1 MVLNLNHVIDQVVKD
16 KGINRES
23 LVEAL
28 ESAVLSAANKKYR
41 NTRDLEAH
49 FNTEVGEVELF
60 EFVTV
65 VEEVEDS
72 YQEISI
78 DEAKEIDPDAEPGDS
93 LGMKLDASNFSRI
106 AAQTAKQVIIQKVR
120 EAEREGIYNEF
131 KDRVGELLNGIVRR
145 YERGDLIIDLGRAE
159 ALLPHREQVP
169 RENYR
174 QGDRV
179 RAYLSEVKLS
189 PKGPQIILS
198 RTHPGVVAS
207 LFNSEVPEISE
218 AIVEIMGVAREPG
231 SRTKIAVV
239 SHDSDVDPV
248 GACVGMRGSR
258 VQNVVSELRGE
269 KIDIIP
275 WTPDIARFACSALS
289 PAEVTRVYVDN
300 DEQALEI
307 IVPDDQLSLAIGKK
321 GQNVRLAAKLTNWKI
336 DIKSETRAAEAEL
349 EEVVEEEVEV
359 PEEITAEYLV
369 GKYTKDELYQMA
381 KDHSVPGR
389 SSLGKDELAAKLAEI
404 LPTVVEEVDEEDEM
418 LHATADPHVAEE
430 AEVSEPEPEVAAEE
444 DENE

>member
-1 MVLNLNHVIDQVVKD
+1 MVLNLNHVIEQVVKD
-16 KGINRES
+16 KGINRAV

-49 FNTEVGEVELF
+49 FNSEIGEVELF

-65 VEEVEDS
+65 VEEVQDS

-78 DEAKEIDPDAEPGDS
+78 EEAREIDPDAEPGDS

-145 YERGDLIIDLGRAE
+145 YERGDLIVDLGRAE

-218 AIVEIMGVAREPG
+218 GIVEIMGVAREPG

-239 SHDSDVDPV
+239 SHDHDVDPV

-275 WTPDIARFACSALS
+275 WTPDIARFACAALS

-300 DEQALEI
+300 DEQSLEI

-321 GQNVRLAAKLTNWKI
+321 GQNVRLAAKLTNWRI

-349 EEVVEEEVEV
+349 EEATAAAEAEK
-359 PEEITAEYLV
+359 PEEITAEYLLE
-369 GKYTKDELYQMA
+369 KYSKDELYQMA
-381 KDHSVPGR
+381 KEHAVPGR
-389 SSLGKDELAAKLAEI
+389 SSLGKEELAEKLAEI
-404 LPTVVEEVDEEDEM
+404 LPTVTVIEDEDDEM
-418 LHATADPHVAEE
+418 MHATADPHADRKD
-430 AEVSEPEPEVAAEE
+430 APVAAVEE
-444 DENE
+444 DETE

>member
-1 MVLNLNHVIDQVVKD
+1 MVFNLNHVIDQVVKD
-16 KGINRES
+16 KGINRDV

-28 ESAVLSAANKKYR
+28 EAAVLSAANKKYR

-49 FNTEVGEVELF
+49 FNNESGEVELF

-72 YQEISI
+72 YQEIAYS
-78 DEAKEIDPDAEPGDS
+78 EAREIDAEAEIGDS
-93 LGMKLDASNFSRI
+93 LGMKLDASSFSRI

-120 EAEREGIYNEF
+120 EAEREGIFNEF
-131 KDRVGELLNGIVRR
+131 QARIGELINGIVRR

-179 RAYLSEVKLS
+179 RAYLSDVRMS

-218 AIVEIMGVAREPG
+218 GIVEIVGVAREPG
-231 SRTKIAVV
+231 SRTKIAVL
-239 SHDSDVDPV
+239 SNDSDVDPV

-275 WTPDIARFACSALS
+275 WTPDVARFACSALS

-300 DEQALEI
+300 DDQSLEV

-321 GQNVRLAAKLTNWKI
+321 GQNVRLAAKLTNWRI

-349 EEVVEEEVEV
+349 EEQAEEAAEVSD
-359 PEEITAEYLV
+359 EITIESLLERYS
-369 GKYTKDELYQMA
+369 KDELYQLA

-389 SSLGKDELAAKLAEI
+389 SSMGKEELAEKLVDI
-404 LPTVVEEVDEEDEM
+404 LPHVTVEEDEEEM
-418 LHATADPHVAEE
+418 FASVDPQAEE
-430 AEVSEPEPEVAAEE
+430 S
-444 DENE
+444 

>member
-1 MVLNLNHVIDQVVKD
+1 MTVNLNHIIDQVVKD
-16 KGINRES
+16 KGIDRAI

-49 FNTEVGEVELF
+49 FNDEMGEVELF

-65 VEEVEDS
+65 VEEVQDS
-72 YQEISI
+72 YKEI
-78 DEAKEIDPDAEPGDS
+78 DLEEAREIDPDVEVGDS
-93 LGMKLDASNFSRI
+93 LGMKMDASNFSRI

-120 EAEREGIYNEF
+120 EAEREGVFNEF
-131 KDRVGELLNGIVRR
+131 KDRVGELVNGIVRR
-145 YERGDLIIDLGRAE
+145 YERGDLIVDLGRAE
-159 ALLPHREQVP
+159 ALLTHREQVP

-179 RAYLSEVKLS
+179 RAYIADVKMS

-198 RTHPGVVAS
+198 RTHPGLVAA
-207 LFNSEVPEISE
+207 LFHFEVPEIAE
-218 AIVEIMGVAREPG
+218 GIVEIKAVAREPG
-231 SRTKIAVV
+231 SRAKIAVV
-239 SHDSDVDPV
+239 SHDHDVDPV

-275 WTPDIARFACSALS
+275 WSPEPARFACSALA
-289 PAEVTRVYVDN
+289 PAEVSRVYVD
-300 DEQALEI
+300 DEGQALEI

-321 GQNVRLAAKLTNWKI
+321 GQNVRLAAKLTGWKI

-349 EEVVEEEVEV
+349 EE
-359 PEEITAEYLV
+359 LRQ
-369 GKYTKDELYQMA
+369 G
-381 KDHSVPGR
+381 
-389 SSLGKDELAAKLAEI
+389 
-404 LPTVVEEVDEEDEM
+404 
-418 LHATADPHVAEE
+418 
-430 AEVSEPEPEVAAEE
+430 EVAAEADALAAE
-444 DENE
+444 ADALAGEHTRDELYEMAKAHNIAGRSSMTKEELAQSLAELEVSGEEGADAAAENQEATEEE

>member
-1 MVLNLNHVIDQVVKD
+1 MEQNLNHIIDQVVKD
-16 KGINRES
+16 KGIDRAV

-49 FNTEVGEVELF
+49 YSDEIGEVEIF

-65 VEEVEDS
+65 VDEVVDS
-72 YQEISI
+72 Y
-78 DEAKEIDPDAEPGDS
+78 KEIDVEEATEIDPEAEIGDS
-93 LGMKLDASNFSRI
+93 LGMKMDASGFSRI

-120 EAEREGIYNEF
+120 EAEREGVFNEF
-131 KDRVGELLNGIVRR
+131 KGRTGELVNGIVRR
-145 YERGDLIIDLGRAE
+145 YERGDLIVDLGRAE

-179 RAYLSEVKLS
+179 RAYISEVKMS
-189 PKGPQIILS
+189 TKGPQIILS
-198 RTHPGVVAS
+198 RTAPGVVAA
-207 LFNSEVPEISE
+207 LFQTEVPEIAE
-218 AIVEIMGVAREPG
+218 GIVEIKSVAREPG
-231 SRTKIAVV
+231 SRAKIAVL
-239 SHDSDVDPV
+239 SNDPDVDPV

-275 WTPDIARFACSALS
+275 WTPDTARFACAALS

-300 DEQALEI
+300 EEKALEI

-321 GQNVRLAAKLTNWKI
+321 GQNVRLAAKLIGWKI

-349 EEVVEEEVEV
+349 EEFDAEAEELANVVETDDASPDEAAGER
-359 PEEITAEYLV
+359 EYSR
-369 GKYTKDELYQMA
+369 DELYELA
-381 KDHSVPGR
+381 KVHKVPGR
-389 SSLGKDELAAKLAEI
+389 SSMSKQELLDS
-404 LPTVVEEVDEEDEM
+404 LTVAGAFSVKS
-418 LHATADPHVAEE
+418 ADVAEE
-430 AEVSEPEPEVAAEE
+430 EIQDGE
-444 DENE
+444 

>member
-1 MVLNLNHVIDQVVKD
+1 MVVNLNHIIDQVVKD
-16 KGINRES
+16 KGIDRGV

-49 FNTEVGEVELF
+49 YNDEMGEVEVF

-65 VEEVEDS
+65 VEEVQDS
-72 YQEISI
+72 Y
-78 DEAKEIDPDAEPGDS
+78 KEIDLDEAREIDPEVEVGDS
-93 LGMKLDASNFSRI
+93 LGMKLDAGNFSRI

-120 EAEREGIYNEF
+120 EAEREGVFNEF
-131 KDRVGELLNGIVRR
+131 KDRVGELVNGIVRR
-145 YERGDLIIDLGRAE
+145 YERGDLIVDLGRAE

-179 RAYLSEVKLS
+179 RAYISDVKMS

-198 RTHPGVVAS
+198 RTHPGVVAA
-207 LFNSEVPEISE
+207 LFHFEVPEIAE
-218 AIVEIMGVAREPG
+218 GIVEIKAVAREPG
-231 SRTKIAVV
+231 SRAKIAVV

-321 GQNVRLAAKLTNWKI
+321 GQNVRLAAKLTGWKI

-349 EEVVEEEVEV
+349 EELAAEAAEEQAEAIAAEA
-359 PEEITAEYLV
+359 EEAVAEMSRDALY
-369 GKYTKDELYQMA
+369 ELA
-381 KDHSVPGR
+381 KEHKLAGR
-389 SSLGKDELAAKLAEI
+389 SSMTKEELARGLAELGV
-404 LPTVVEEVDEEDEM
+404 LPGHEAEDE
-418 LHATADPHVAEE
+418 VE
-430 AEVSEPEPEVAAEE
+430 AGDEVEPETEE
-444 DENE
+444 E

>member
-1 MVLNLNHVIDQVVKD
+1 MVVNLNHIIDQVVKD
-16 KGINRES
+16 KGVDRGI

-49 FNTEVGEVELF
+49 YNDDLGEVELF

-65 VEEVEDS
+65 VDEVLDS
-72 YQEISI
+72 Y
-78 DEAKEIDPDAEPGDS
+78 KEIDLDEAREIDPEVEVGDS
-93 LGMKLDASNFSRI
+93 LGMKMDASNFSRI

-120 EAEREGIYNEF
+120 EAEREGIFNEF
-131 KDRVGELLNGIVRR
+131 KDRTGELVNGIVRR
-145 YERGDLIIDLGRAE
+145 YERGDLIVDLGRAE
-159 ALLPHREQVP
+159 ALLPQREQVP

-179 RAYLSEVKLS
+179 RAYITEVKMA

-198 RTHPGVVAS
+198 RVHAGLVAA
-207 LFNSEVPEISE
+207 LFSSEVPEIAE
-218 AIVEIMGVAREPG
+218 GIVELKGVAREPG
-231 SRTKIAVV
+231 SRAKIAVC
-239 SHDSDVDPV
+239 SHDPDVDPV

-275 WTPDIARFACSALS
+275 WTPDIARFACAALA

-300 DEQALEI
+300 EEQALEI

-321 GQNVRLAAKLTNWKI
+321 GQNVRLAAKLTTWKI
-336 DIKSETRAAEAEL
+336 DIKSESRAAEAEL
-349 EEVVEEEVEV
+349 EEQAEDEAEEELE
-359 PEEITAEYLV
+359 AEAV
-369 GKYTKDELYQMA
+369 NGDEDA
-381 KDHSVPGR
+381 V
-389 SSLGKDELAAKLAEI
+389 LAEE
-404 LPTVVEEVDEEDEM
+404 PGTEEPLADADADDEE
-418 LHATADPHVAEE
+418 P
-430 AEVSEPEPEVAAEE
+430 AAEQE
-444 DENE
+444 H